1 MEEGRE
7 QRGGPDPGAWQAVY
21 LHIRKLGPCTAD
33 EAQELTQEFFTHL
46 LEIRGDSRSS
56 FAPDLLEASLRR
68 FLAHRSRRP
77 PGHAVPCLLEG
88 IAPRIKDLLTGQ
100 DQLAP
105 EEALDRHWAE
115 EILSRSP

>member
-1 MEEGRE
+1 MEERE
-7 QRGGPDPGAWQAVY
+7 KRGGPDPGAWHAIY
-21 LHIRKLGPCTAD
+21 LRLRRLGSCTAD

-46 LEIRGDSRSS
+46 LETGGG
-56 FAPDLLEASLRR
+56 FTPDLLEASLRR
-68 FLAHRSRRP
+68 FLAHRSRRR
-77 PGHAVPCLLEG
+77 VPDLFLPFLEG
-88 IAPRIKDLLTGQ
+88 VAPRIKILLSGP